1 MTVRVTNIQHFSLDD
16 GPGIRTTVFLK
27 GCNLT
32 CPWCCNPENI
42 SFEIENYTHNS
53 QNESFGYDISLKDLE
68 KEILKDEAF
77 YVENNGG
84 VTFSGGEP
92 LLQIRELEPLLKS
105 LKSKNINI
113 CFETSLS
120 APSNL
125 LEIAIQYIDE
135 IFIDMKVL
143 DKKEAK
149 NVLNLDIDLYY
160 ENLEL
165 INSSNLDKK
174 NITFRIPLN
183 NEYTLKEDNIKEIL
197 KCIEKYADF
206 NVEIFKTHNL
216 AESKCKSL
224 NQEFAIFSP
233 VDDEA
238 LNEVLEKIQELNS
251 NARIISL

>member
-42 SFEIENYTHNS
+42 SFEIENYIHDG
-53 QNESFGYDISLKDLE
+53 QNESFGYDISLDALE
-68 KEILKDEAF
+68 KEILKDEVF
-77 YVENNGG
+77 YAENNGG

-120 APSNL
+120 APSDL
-125 LEIAIQYIDE
+125 LEIAIEYIDE
-135 IFIDMKVL
+135 IFIDIKVL

-183 NEYTLKEDNIKEIL
+183 KEHTLKEDNIKNIL
-197 KCIEKYADF
+197 NCIEKYSYF

-224 NQEFAIFSP
+224 NQEFISFSA
-233 VDDEA
+233 VDDGE
-238 LNEVLEKIQELNS
+238 LKEVLEKIQELNS
-251 NARIISL
+251 NAKIISL

>member
-1 MTVRVTNIQHFSLDD
+1 MTVRVTNIQ
-16 GPGIRTTVFLK
+16 

-42 SFEIENYTHNS
+42 SFEIENYIHNG
-53 QNESFGYDISLKDLE
+53 QNESFGYDISLDALE
-68 KEILKDEAF
+68 KEILKDEVF
-77 YVENNGG
+77 YAENNGG

-120 APSNL
+120 APSDL
-125 LEIAIQYIDE
+125 LEIAIEYIDE
-135 IFIDMKVL
+135 IFIDIKVL

-183 NEYTLKEDNIKEIL
+183 
-197 KCIEKYADF
+197 CIEKYSYF

-224 NQEFAIFSP
+224 NQEFISFSA
-233 VDDEA
+233 VDDRE
-238 LNEVLEKIQELNS
+238 LKEVLEKIQELNS
-251 NARIISL
+251 NAKIISL